1 MWNLKFTEVKYWSGV
16 RKCEVDFFIE
26 GGIATV
32 VFGPATNTLTSPP
45 RGLRNLTQGL
55 HNFLGY
61 GLFVA
66 IW

>member
-1 MWNLKFTEVKYWSGV
+1 MGMECENVKSTFFTK
-16 RKCEVDFFIE
+16 

-32 VFGPATNTLTSPP
+32 VYGPAMNTLTSPP
-45 RGLRNLTQGL
+45 RGLRNLIQGL